1 MDSKV
6 EENYKRL
13 REELN
18 ERLNNDK
25 RLTAIMDKI
34 SKGIATFKDSAEYS
48 QIVADH
54 MGDVISKNIGKI
66 TVPLGKEMVCKELL
80 KENIERVDTV
90 FGKVQVSVDEK
101 MGIHLNPVTPPY
113 PTERV
118 NAIAHSLEDPNADDE
133 KVARR
138 GKSSGN
144 VVAARHDENVKANA
158 AWREKAGFDCYLV
171 RDAGGGCCAWCA
183 ALAGRYK
190 YADAPDDVFRRH
202 DHCTCTVTYECGKMR
217 QDVWSKESNWSKEQ
231 SQEYMRQHDAALA
244 EKRKELRAKGVNVS
258 NAKLNKEEIEAIKA
272 RIDASEA
279 SKPTVNTP
287 EQAKELERQA
297 LEKNPVTKLSPEQ
310 AEELEAKILG
320 TNDKK
325 DSVDTSSEVVASQ
338 LNDWERQSYSNKTEK
353 GLLILPDGTT
363 KDFGGIEHHVTGKE
377 EDIKLM
383 DGATFTHNHPTDNT
397 FSQNDIVTGIV
408 KGNLKEMRAVTSTG
422 DIHILR
428 NNDASVV
435 DRRKFAADYSQMRM
449 KAENIANK
457 KILRGEH
464 IDKDEYVKG
473 RLEKFMEEHANE
485 YNLSYTKSHI
495 NEISIDKSIQSG
507 ILESNGNRINIGMQ
521 FFSKSIEDFATII
534 LPKDEYAHVMSEIAT
549 IITEEQSTKRVIKKH
564 IGDYIYTVEN
574 KGFGNYR
581 VIGKDLI
588 E

>member
-25 RLTAIMDKI
+25 RLTEIMDKI
-34 SKGIATFKDSAEYS
+34 SKGTATFKDSAEYS
-48 QIVADH
+48 QIVAGH
-54 MGDVISKNIGKI
+54 MGDVISKNIGNIKI
-66 TVPLGKEMVCKELL
+66 PMGKEMVCKELL

-158 AWREKAGFDCYLV
+158 AWREKAGFNCYLV
-171 RDAGGGCCAWCA
+171 RDAGGGCCQWCA
-183 ALAGRYK
+183 ALEGRYE
-190 YADAPDDVFRRH
+190 YASAPDDIFRRH
-202 DHCTCTVTYECGKMR
+202 DNCTCTVTYECGKMR

-279 SKPTVNTP
+279 AKPTVNTP

-297 LEKNPVTKLSPEQ
+297 LEKNPVTKLTPEQ
-310 AEELEAKILG
+310 AKELNERSKPTVHTPAEAKELESKVL
-320 TNDKK
+320 
-325 DSVDTSSEVVASQ
+325 
-338 LNDWERQSYSNKTEK
+338 
-353 GLLILPDGTT
+353 
-363 KDFGGIEHHVTGKE
+363 
-377 EDIKLM
+377 
-383 DGATFTHNHPTDNT
+383 
-397 FSQNDIVTGIV
+397 
-408 KGNLKEMRAVTSTG
+408 
-422 DIHILR
+422 
-428 NNDASVV
+428 
-435 DRRKFAADYSQMRM
+435 
-449 KAENIANK
+449 
-457 KILRGEH
+457 
-464 IDKDEYVKG
+464 
-473 RLEKFMEEHANE
+473 
-485 YNLSYTKSHI
+485 
-495 NEISIDKSIQSG
+495 DKSGKNG
-507 ILESNGNRINIGMQ
+507 IINPEGNRIQISMQ
-521 FFSKSIEDFATII
+521 HFAKKAEDFETIF
-534 LPKDEYAHVMSEIAT
+534 LPKDEYAHVMSEIASNL
-549 IITEEQSTKRVIKKH
+549 TEEQASKRVIKKH